1 MNISFVKPGEEECER
16 CDFHD
21 KHLEDIHKLDKHE
34 LSKPDENGKKNRKPT
49 FVDCAVCVDFEL
61 YIKTATKAREKYREE
76 KNREWTDNEK
86 VVSVDM
92 QKIIMLPRLPG
103 LKVVVFCKRIVVFNE
118 TFAPVGGSKNGK
130 DKATDVLWHEGIRG
144 RSTADVESKFV
155 SFIRKCRDTKDF
167 IFLLDNCSAQNKN
180 WYLYT
185 ALLNEV
191 NAEGEYASSV
201 TLKYFEPAHTFMSTD
216 DFHHQMEQRMRQKK
230 NVEYFQDFVD
240 VVSSC
245 DQSLVMKCNDF
256 LDFQKGV
263 SQANYTREKPK
274 LEQVQVIKFEREG
287 TKIFW
292 KKSHKSE
299 SFTSFKLLQK
309 KYERNIGKDFN
320 RVLSPRGVK
329 PDKKENITK
338 GLYPHMKER
347 IRSFWHNVEGNDA
360 SVDLI
365 DEREEYED
373 C

>member
-1 MNISFVKPGEEECER
+1 MFKVFCSRYEDVKISYGYYYKKVKKMNISFVKLGEEECER
-16 CDFHD
+16 CDLHD

-34 LSKPDENGKKNRKPT
+34 LSKPDENGKNRKPI
-49 FVDCAVCVDFEL
+49 FVDCADCGNSEL
-61 YIKTATKAREKYREE
+61 HIKTATEARERYREE

-92 QKIIMLPRLPG
+92 QKVIMLPRLPG

-155 SFIRKCRDTKDF
+155 SFIRKCGDTKDF

-201 TLKYFEPAHTFMSTD
+201 TLKYFEPGHTFMSTD
-216 DFHHQMEQRMRQKK
+216 DFRHQMEQRMRQKK

-256 LDFQKGV
+256 FYFQKGV

-274 LEQVQVIKFEREG
+274 LEQVQVIKFERG
-287 TKIFW
+287 SIKMFW
-292 KKSHKSE
+292 KESHKSE
-299 SFTSFKLLQK
+299 SFKSSKFLQK
-309 KYERNIGKDFN
+309 KCERNIGKKIN
-320 RVLSPRGVK
+320 RVLTSWC
-329 PDKKENITK
+329 ETI
-338 GLYPHMKER
+338 
-347 IRSFWHNVEGNDA
+347 
-360 SVDLI
+360 
-365 DEREEYED
+365 
-373 C
+373 